1 MLFNWRTV
9 ALCHSLEKKYSY
21 TFVLRVKSDP
31 NQEGISHARS
41 LSATVN
47 VNLETSISA
56 ASSWAETGSS
66 SDVWSRPLSFRIVEP
81 HSFHR
86 ATALSHNS
94 YRYNNRPVAMNG
106 IYILPCQII
115 LLDEHWV
122 RAIPTYL
129 KLPLCNLR
137 HGILK
142 TQNVSNPWYCITPP
156 LNHSNSKTD
165 NQVLKFRRTVR

>member
-1 MLFNWRTV
+1 MVYKSCKVSICQPLLMLTWRLQFQLP
-9 ALCHSLEKKYSY
+9 APG
-21 TFVLRVKSDP
+21 LR
-31 NQEGISHARS
+31 
-41 LSATVN
+41 
-47 VNLETSISA
+47 
-56 ASSWAETGSS
+56 SS

-94 YRYNNRPVAMNG
+94 YHYNNRPVAMNG

-129 KLPLCNLR
+129 KLPLCDLR
-137 HGILK
+137 DGILK

-156 LNHSNSKTD
+156 LNCSNSKTD
-165 NQVLKFRRTVR
+165 NQVLQFRRKVR